1 MDVTNSTKATKMLK
15 PGQRLKQKKLKR
27 WESGWQTTFL
37 GFSSFLLPLPETVLR
52 ADDTSTQRVRPAH
65 RGATPGAPAPPAAA
79 GPGRAGPH
87 RTWAGPV
94 PASAA
99 ATKAAA
105 GAPAA
110 ALLSPAAEPPREP
123 EPRWAPAH
131 GGLPRTCPSPRRRR
145 RSASPSCCWPPRE
158 GPSPSGGWVL
168 RTYRYPCRCPAS
180 RGYFPL
186 PSALGRGLLSAA
198 VFRAAEREAGAGELR
213 VPLEDQLEV
222 KSVTF
227 LVLASTLA
235 AEQAATGD
243 AGLRRGDVPR
253 VGPAAS
259 LGLRRAKGGK
269 KRRRGHCEDVAL
281 EVTLPPCHGK

>member
-1 MDVTNSTKATKMLK
+1 MDVTAQRPPRCSSLDKV
-15 PGQRLKQKKLKR
+15 RLKQKKLKS
-27 WESGWQTTFL
+27 WGSGWQTTFL

-79 GPGRAGPH
+79 GPGRTAPH

-131 GGLPRTCPSPRRRR
+131 GGLPRTCPSPRRRC

-158 GPSPSGGWVL
+158 GPSPSGG
-168 RTYRYPCRCPAS
+168 
-180 RGYFPL
+180 
-186 PSALGRGLLSAA
+186 
-198 VFRAAEREAGAGELR
+198 
-213 VPLEDQLEV
+213 
-222 KSVTF
+222 
-227 LVLASTLA
+227 
-235 AEQAATGD
+235 
-243 AGLRRGDVPR
+243 
-253 VGPAAS
+253 
-259 LGLRRAKGGK
+259 
-269 KRRRGHCEDVAL
+269 
-281 EVTLPPCHGK
+281 